1 MFLTFPGGFARFQ
14 QGRQRKRHSLGFSYL
29 EQYCNTY
36 IVLQTCL
43 VALKGGSDF
52 LPRTPQNGIDFGLRL
67 KTRRQSCSVIV
78 QFPRKA
84 AQPCSLATSHGY
96 TKPSCNRWVRS
107 TTRNTT
113 APPFSPQTAACNCR
127 NLAWWLKYPVAG
139 RSCQRCTQ
147 WRVLFPSDLG
157 TLKRCGALRDC
168 NFNHFTAFSARHV
181 PVDLSR
187 LEAGFFVDRDD
198 A

>member
-1 MFLTFPGGFARFQ
+1 M
-14 QGRQRKRHSLGFSYL
+14 
-29 EQYCNTY
+29 
-36 IVLQTCL
+36 QTCL

-52 LPRTPQNGIDFGLRL
+52 LPRTPQNGIAFGLRL
-67 KTRRQSCSVIV
+67 KTRRQSCSVLV

-139 RSCQRCTQ
+139 RSCQRVHAVACSFSVRFGHIEKIWGPKRLQ
-147 WRVLFPSDLG
+147 FQSLYSFQALGAFPSICPVWRLVFSWTG
-157 TLKRCGALRDC
+157 LPQPPSTLL
-168 NFNHFTAFSARHV
+168 
-181 PVDLSR
+181 LS
-187 LEAGFFVDRDD
+187 V
-198 A
+198 